1 MKQSFF
7 SIAVIMI
14 IASCLL
20 TSCVTMYK
28 TYEVSKVSDYTSEF
42 VGKPHNQIVAT
53 LGAPDRQTP
62 DGAGGTI
69 LIYEQTTTTST
80 SNSVDVAYNVNYFT
94 KTYTP
99 GTETNTVQSQN
110 TSYVHLFINSN
121 GVCYNVKTNHQ
132 KLVTEVDEEATAKN
146 KKMWKIAGYTWGAAG
161 VIIAIAGLVVG
172 II

>member
-1 MKQSFF
+1 MRQSFF
-7 SIAVIMI
+7 SIAMIMI

-20 TSCVTMYK
+20 TSCGTIYK
-28 TYEVSKVSDYTSEF
+28 TYEVSKLSDYTSEF
-42 VGKPHNQIVAT
+42 VGKTHNQIVAT
-53 LGAPDRQTP
+53 LGAPDRETP

-99 GTETNTVQSQN
+99 GTKTNTVQSQN

-132 KLVTEVDEEATAKN
+132 KVVTEVDEEATANSKRL
-146 KKMWKIAGYTWGAAG
+146 WKAFGYTWGAAG
-161 VIIAIAGLVVG
+161 VIIAIMGILGLL
-172 II
+172 